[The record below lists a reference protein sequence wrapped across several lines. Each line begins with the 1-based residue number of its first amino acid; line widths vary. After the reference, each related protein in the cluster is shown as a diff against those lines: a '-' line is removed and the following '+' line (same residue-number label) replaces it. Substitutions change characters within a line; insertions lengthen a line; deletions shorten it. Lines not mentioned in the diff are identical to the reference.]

1 MTSTVEKRP
10 GRPKSKSAL
19 KSDEADLWLE
29 LFAIFIHDIE
39 SPLASVQYVL
49 NMIEEGKL
57 DYKSELHKRI
67 VGSAKTSIGRAE
79 TIIHD
84 IMTVARVG
92 RLGLPVSL
100 KSIAVRPIID
110 DAILLVSASADE
122 NRIKI
127 ENRCQ
132 EIDETVVADPGLLT
146 RVFDNLLFNAIRHT
160 PEEGRVDV
168 YAEIGEESVFV
179 HVKDSGPGL
188 EDIQPDQL
196 FEKFG
201 QVKSRSQGKHRG
213 VGLGLYFCRLAAE
226 GMRGTV
232 MADDHPDG
240 GAVFSVRIPK
250 AKEKQI

>member
-10 GRPKSKSAL
+10 GRPKRTAVRA
-19 KSDEADLWLE
+19 SDEADLWLE

-39 SPLASVQYVL
+39 SPLASVRYVL

-57 DYKSELHKRI
+57 DLKRPLHKRI
-67 VGSAKTSIGRAE
+67 IGSAKTSIKRAE
-79 TIIHD
+79 SIIHD

-100 KSIAVRPIID
+100 EPTAVRPIIEE
-110 DAILLVSASADE
+110 AILLVSASADE

-127 ENRCQ
+127 ENRCRDL
-132 EIDETVVADPGLLT
+132 EEVVLADPGLLT
-146 RVFDNLLFNAIRHT
+146 RVLDNLLFNAIRHT
-160 PEEGRVDV
+160 PEGGTVDV
-168 YAEIGEESVFV
+168 YAEIGDESVFV

-201 QVKSRSQGKHRG
+201 QVQSRSKGNHRG
-213 VGLGLYFCRLAAE
+213 VGLGLYFCKLAAT
-226 GMRGTV
+226 GMSGTV

-250 AKEKQI
+250 VKEK

>member
-1 MTSTVEKRP
+1 MTATVEKRP
-10 GRPKSKSAL
+10 GRPKGTATL
-19 KSDEADLWLE
+19 ESDGADLWLE

-39 SPLASVQYVL
+39 SPLASVKYVL

-57 DYKSELHKRI
+57 DLKRPRHKRI
-67 VGSAKTSIGRAE
+67 LGSARTSIERAE

-84 IMTVARVG
+84 IMTVARIG
-92 RLGLPVSL
+92 RVGLPVSL
-100 KSIAVRPIID
+100 EPTVVGPIIE
-110 DAILLVSASADE
+110 DAVLLVCASADE

-127 ENRCQ
+127 ENRCRDL
-132 EIDETVVADPGLLT
+132 EEVVLVDPGLLT
-146 RVFDNLLFNAIRHT
+146 RVMDNLLFNAIRHT
-160 PEEGRVDV
+160 PEGGTVEV
-168 YAEIGEESVFV
+168 YAEIGKESVFI

-201 QVKSRSQGKHRG
+201 QVQSPSKGNHRG
-213 VGLGLYFCRLAAE
+213 VGLGLYFCKLAAA
-226 GMRGTV
+226 GMSGTV

-250 AKEKQI
+250 VKEK